1 MSSHHLRTFGYNTV
15 GHQEDVVLLNDGCQ
29 NIKILRKNLPPQAR
43 LLKYNSH
50 NGGMD
55 TYKTQIDKIG
65 KRYPK
70 RYYDKE
76 YTDLLQTTIKLKI
89 QNRSMATSA
98 RELIDFKHKFHNL
111 LTEKKQLLEQHQKEK
126 DQHKLSLIK
135 ANDYIQYLQNEL
147 AKSREQNTKMK
158 NKIKDILN

>member
-1 MSSHHLRTFGYNTV
+1 MSSHHLRTFGYNTL
-15 GHQEDVVLLNDGCQ
+15 GHKDDVVILNDGCK
-29 NIKILRKNLPPQAR
+29 NIKITRKKLPPGAK

-55 TYKTQIDKIG
+55 TYKTQIDNISK
-65 KRYPK
+65 KYPK

-76 YTDLLQTTIKLKI
+76 YSNLLQTTIQLKI

-98 RELIDFKHKFHNL
+98 RELLDYKKSFHNL
-111 LTEKKQLLEQHQKEK
+111 LIRQKQLLEQQKKEK
-126 DQHKLSLIK
+126 EQHKTSLHL

-147 AKSREQNTKMK
+147 AKSKEQNTKMK